1 MSATEFETLSPEAK
15 KQQLELLDMSTKC
28 TCGRSPTGFC
38 EGWHGL
44 TTEEYMVK
52 MKEYKEQKA
61 KEVINEAKA
70 EENE

>member
-1 MSATEFETLSPEAK
+1 MGTP
-15 KQQLELLDMSTKC
+15 C
-28 TCGRSPTGFC
+28 GCGRSPTGFC

-61 KEVINEAKA
+61 KETINEAKA

>member
-1 MSATEFETLSPEAK
+1 VSATEFETLSPEAK

-28 TCGRSPTGFC
+28 TCGRSPTGLC

-52 MKEYKEQKA
+52 MKEYKEQRA
-61 KEVINEAKA
+61 KEALNEAKS
-70 EENE
+70 EEND